1 MKSKGILFLIE
12 LAVVLSIG
20 AILLWFDQ
28 RIFFLFFFFYVI
40 FALDQRTNH
49 LRKTIRIF
57 WVESTIYFMAI
68 LKNLNI
74 PDEEFQKAREAFFER
89 CTDEDRRS
97 IQKDL
102 DDIMP

>member
-1 MKSKGILFLIE
+1 
-12 LAVVLSIG
+12 
-20 AILLWFDQ
+20 
-28 RIFFLFFFFYVI
+28 
-40 FALDQRTNH
+40 
-49 LRKTIRIF
+49 
-57 WVESTIYFMAI
+57 MAI